1 MKLVSLTELPLERVS
16 HNPAVTKRVLLR
28 GHDLPHLVQFAQA
41 TFPPGES
48 APAHSHADMVE
59 VFFVEA
65 GRGQITVDGTPY
77 PLEPGSC
84 VVVEPGEG
92 HELANTG
99 AGSWVVTYFGLVV

>member
-1 MKLVSLTELPLERVS
+1 MKLLSLTELPLERVS

-28 GHDLPHLVQFAQA
+28 GSDLPHLVQFAQA

-48 APAHSHADMVE
+48 APVHSHPDMVE
-59 VFFVEA
+59 IFLVEA

-84 VVVEPGEG
+84 AVVEPGEA

-99 AGSWVVTYFGLVV
+99 AAPWVVTYFGLIV

>member
-1 MKLVSLTELPLERVS
+1 MKLVSLADTPLERVS

-28 GHDLPHLVQFAQA
+28 GSDLPHLVQFAQA

-59 VFFVEA
+59 IFFVEA
-65 GRGQITVDGTPY
+65 GQGQITVDGAPY

-84 VVVEPGEG
+84 AVVEPGEA

-99 AGSWVVTYFGLVV
+99 VEPWVVTYFGLVV